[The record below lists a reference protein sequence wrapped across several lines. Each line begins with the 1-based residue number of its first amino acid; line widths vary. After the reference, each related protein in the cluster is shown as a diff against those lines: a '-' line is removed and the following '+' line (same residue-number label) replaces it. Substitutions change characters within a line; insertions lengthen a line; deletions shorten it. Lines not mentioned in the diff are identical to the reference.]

1 MKRKAIPTILLL
13 FFLSLF
19 TAFGQ
24 EVTVSDARF
33 CKGDDPAFS
42 APGYD
47 DATWPVLS
55 LEKDWT
61 KQGIANAYGYGWY
74 RIHVIIPS
82 SLKKGAADKVVLDLG
97 PIDDNDETWFNGRF
111 AGKTDGWNKP
121 RRYLVDAKSV
131 NWDKENVIAVRVYNG
146 GEPGGFYEGPARI
159 GKPVLSDF
167 VSMSLTGEKGA
178 CKMTLQSAVKSSG

>member
-42 APGYD
+42 APGFD

-74 RIHVIIPS
+74 RIHVVIPS
-82 SLKKGAADKVVLDLG
+82 SLKKARPTRSSSTWAPSTTTTRPGSTAASRARPTG
-97 PIDDNDETWFNGRF
+97 GTSPAATW
-111 AGKTDGWNKP
+111 
-121 RRYLVDAKSV
+121 
-131 NWDKENVIAVRVYNG
+131 
-146 GEPGGFYEGPARI
+146 
-159 GKPVLSDF
+159 
-167 VSMSLTGEKGA
+167 LTRKA
-178 CKMTLQSAVKSSG
+178 

>member
-42 APGYD
+42 APDFD

-74 RIHVIIPS
+74 RIHPP
-82 SLKKGAADKVVLDLG
+82 LL
-97 PIDDNDETWFNGRF
+97 PC
-111 AGKTDGWNKP
+111 
-121 RRYLVDAKSV
+121 RRRRL
-131 NWDKENVIAVRVYNG
+131 
-146 GEPGGFYEGPARI
+146 ARR
-159 GKPVLSDF
+159 
-167 VSMSLTGEKGA
+167 
-178 CKMTLQSAVKSSG
+178 